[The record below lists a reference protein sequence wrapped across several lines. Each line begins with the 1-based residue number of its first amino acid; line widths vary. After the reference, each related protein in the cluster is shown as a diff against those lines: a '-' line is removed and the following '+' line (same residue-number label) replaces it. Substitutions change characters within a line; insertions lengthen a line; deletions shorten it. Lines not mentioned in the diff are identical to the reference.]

1 MSVFYPILRSVL
13 KRKEV
18 KVFLALSL
26 TPLLYFLSTFLKT
39 KLFSF
44 SGPTGSKI
52 AFFDFFYGQF
62 NLQFNSII
70 SSLALAFLAISVF
83 RTEISTH
90 ILFLYKDIDK
100 RKIFL
105 SKILSLMTVV
115 LLYCGIYFLA
125 ALFTYYTRVAYLSYG
140 SLQFWSDDF
149 TYSIVSSLGV
159 VLAYVLVVMLSS
171 LASLYLSNGIVI
183 TLILLFNV
191 FMSLSGIIGGIN
203 WLFPVGYADFAEAN
217 GLGIGFLVI
226 TGLTFLYSALI
237 YFCSLHKFKNLE
249 F

>member
-18 KVFLALSL
+18 KVFLVLSL

-217 GLGIGFLVI
+217 GLGIGLLVI